1 VKRQQFELSSSN
13 FNPHDIDG
21 MIDFLLHIV
30 FLLCVL
36 MHDVTPIIIIIEN
49 VMETANVLKQICE

>member
-1 VKRQQFELSSSN
+1 
-13 FNPHDIDG
+13 